1 MTGTVTKPLCKIDLL
16 QFGREAKDK
25 LPSHYTDGWIP
36 IEDFPTIDRPQKQN
50 REAVGTDESPFDG
63 VWYFDGLWS
72 FPTTYSNSKT
82 MKAKPCFFKFK
93 FTQVGDEDITVS
105 QVGSKESV
113 TGKINEGTV
122 TFDLGLITFEG
133 SISEDEMSIHFA
145 LRTDDKIAELDLPS
159 NYPDVVAYKDS
170 PDFYVYSFQLCVQST
185 RRDVLRAARESLRK
199 RSFKI
204 IRKAMTG
211 KMPIESSGCYAPLYN
226 TGPMCDHCFD
236 SATTQFFFKQDAI
249 IPDRWSRR
257 ISR

>member
-1 MTGTVTKPLCKIDLL
+1 
-16 QFGREAKDK
+16 
-25 LPSHYTDGWIP
+25 
-36 IEDFPTIDRPQKQN
+36 
-50 REAVGTDESPFDG
+50 
-63 VWYFDGLWS
+63 
-72 FPTTYSNSKT
+72 
-82 MKAKPCFFKFK
+82 
-93 FTQVGDEDITVS
+93 
-105 QVGSKESV
+105 
-113 TGKINEGTV
+113 V
-122 TFDLGLITFEG
+122 TFDLGLVTFEG

-145 LRTDDKIAELDLPS
+145 LSADDKIAELDLPS

-204 IRKAMTG
+204 VRKAMTG

-257 ISR
+257 ISRNNKKEKCTDVDELIGDFISSGRTLIMAEKVDCEEDTHAFGLANSLLQDMEGNKCLNLKNFKSNVCKAKTPVDYWDTDDGDVRRNATASPDEVVEDAPDAEKQIDSVLDELE